1 MAIKQPKPQPGYQLR
16 HRLTGAVIIVTFT
29 VVIIPFLLHSP
40 SPENGSQI
48 SDDSDTI
55 TKQDGLTE
63 SQVPISHIEP
73 LIIELDKAQSQSE
86 ELVGSAPSSAA
97 SQGDQQNRQGNDQPF
112 QPDDRTGQQA
122 AVTTTADTVQQA
134 AVTTT
139 TDPVQQT
146 GQAWFVRVGTYV
158 NIKNIN
164 SISKLLADNG
174 FEARHTEV
182 QTSNAKAV
190 RVWLGPYYDREKA
203 EQARFQAKNLTN
215 EKVYVTEQAP

>member
-1 MAIKQPKPQPGYQLR
+1 MAIKQPKPQPGYQLKY
-16 HRLTGAVIIVTFT
+16 RLTGAVIIVTFA

-40 SPENGSQI
+40 PPGNGGQI

-55 TKQDGLTE
+55 TDQDGLTE
-63 SQVPISHIEP
+63 SQIAISHTEP
-73 LIIELDKAQSQSE
+73 LITEPDKAQSQPE
-86 ELVGSAPSSAA
+86 ERVGSAPSSVAG
-97 SQGDQQNRQGNDQPF
+97 QGDQQSGQGNDQPF

-122 AVTTTADTVQQA
+122 AAPP
-134 AVTTT
+134 T

-146 GQAWFVRVGTYV
+146 GRAWFVRVGTYA

-164 SISKLLADNG
+164 SISKLLAENG

-203 EQARFQAKNLTN
+203 EQARLQIKTLTN